1 MSAIQDLK
9 VPKSIGELN
18 SKSAEE
24 NLQRIEDL
32 LNALQNLKV
41 QITDSGGT
49 RTTTA
54 NIQFSGKS
62 AVLIVEL

>member
-1 MSAIQDLK
+1 MMSSRE
-9 VPKSIGELN
+9 PKTEVATEELDFEPIVIRE
-18 SKSAEE
+18 S
-24 NLQRIEDL
+24 EDL

-41 QITDSGGT
+41 QITVSGTT
-49 RTTTA
+49 RTVTA